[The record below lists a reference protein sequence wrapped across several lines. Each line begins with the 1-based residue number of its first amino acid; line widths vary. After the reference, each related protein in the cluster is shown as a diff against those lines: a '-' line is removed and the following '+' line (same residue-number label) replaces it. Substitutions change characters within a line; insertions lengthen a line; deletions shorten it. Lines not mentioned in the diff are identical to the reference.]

1 MVDLP
6 PEQINTAAPF
16 NMALASLQRLHFL
29 RVDASEA
36 RRARNVNDWIMVLDS
51 QLSEM
56 KSMVQFKPAEDTKV
70 KDVKQKFHTIVK
82 AHNGNHNC
90 YDRQHDGRR
99 NIEVC
104 GHQGQAFFA
113 LSDYEMA
120 LSEIQYAHKLSM
132 PGANDPSQAFKVGG
146 M

>member
-1 MVDLP
+1 MVEIP
-6 PEQINTAAPF
+6 PDQTSSVAPF

-36 RRARNVNDWIMVLDS
+36 RRQRNVNDWIMVLDS

-56 KSMVQFKPAEDTKV
+56 KSMVQFKKEEDNKV
-70 KDVKQKFHTIVK
+70 VKAKEKFYKITK
-82 AHNGNHNC
+82 AHNRNESC
-90 YDRQHDGRR
+90 YKRSSEGVKR
-99 NIEVC
+99 IEIC
-104 GHQGQAFFA
+104 AHQSQAFFA
-113 LSDYEMA
+113 LSEYEMV
-120 LSEIQYAHKLSM
+120 LSEIQYGHKLSM